1 LKNKTIKLKD
11 MNVKQALKAKNKLVG
26 DIKECY
32 KIIQSQNSIEEGNPR
47 RYSVKGQLE
56 KIAQLTDELV
66 QLKAQL
72 HRANVSVYE
81 KIFQM
86 AEIKGI
92 IKELK
97 KMDVSEGKQDSRY
110 GSVVSVK
117 EVEVNVVERD
127 AIVKEY
133 EAEVERI
140 QNELDIHNSN
150 TNI

>member
-1 LKNKTIKLKD
+1 
-11 MNVKQALKAKNKLVG
+11 MNVKQALKAKNKLVAE
-26 DIKECY
+26 IKECY
-32 KIIQSQNSIEEGNPR
+32 RILQTQNSIEEGNPR
-47 RYSVKGQLE
+47 RYSVKKKLE
-56 KIAQLTDELV
+56 DIAELTDELV
-66 QLKAQL
+66 QLKARL
-72 HRANVSVYE
+72 HRANAPVYD

-97 KMDVSEGKQDSRY
+97 KMDVSEGKQTERY

-117 EVEVNVVERD
+117 EVEMNVIERD
-127 AIVKEY
+127 AVIKQY
-133 EAEVERI
+133 EEHVEKL

>member
-1 LKNKTIKLKD
+1 

-26 DIKECY
+26 EIKECY
-32 KIIQSQNSIEEGNPR
+32 RILQTQNSIEEGNPR
-47 RYSVKGQLE
+47 RYSVKKKLE
-56 KIAQLTDELV
+56 DIAELTDELV
-66 QLKAQL
+66 QLKTRL
-72 HRANVSVYE
+72 HRANASVYD

-97 KMDVSEGKQDSRY
+97 KMDVSEGKQSERY
-110 GSVVSVK
+110 GSVVSIK
-117 EVEVNVVERD
+117 EVEMNVIERD
-127 AIVKEY
+127 VIIKQY
-133 EAEVERI
+133 EEHVEKL

>member
-1 LKNKTIKLKD
+1 

-26 DIKECY
+26 EIKECY
-32 KIIQSQNSIEEGNPR
+32 RILQTQNSIEEGNPR
-47 RYSVKGQLE
+47 RYSVKKKLE
-56 KIAQLTDELV
+56 DIAELTDELV
-66 QLKAQL
+66 QLKTRL
-72 HRANVSVYE
+72 HRANSSVYD

-97 KMDVSEGKQDSRY
+97 KMDVSEGKQSERY
-110 GSVVSVK
+110 GSVVSIK
-117 EVEVNVVERD
+117 EVEMNVIERD
-127 AIVKEY
+127 VIIKQY
-133 EAEVERI
+133 EEHVEKL

>member
-1 LKNKTIKLKD
+1 
-11 MNVKQALKAKNKLVG
+11 MNVKQALKVKNKLVG
-26 DIKECY
+26 NIKECY
-32 KIIQSQNSIEEGNPR
+32 RIIQTQNSIEEGNPR
-47 RYSVKGQLE
+47 RYSVKE
-56 KIAQLTDELV
+56 KIAEIAQLTDELV

-72 HRANVSVYE
+72 HRANASVYE
-81 KIFQM
+81 KIFKM

-117 EVEVNVVERD
+117 EVEMTVIERD

-133 EAEVERI
+133 EAEVEKI

-150 TNI
+150 TII

>member
-1 LKNKTIKLKD
+1 

-26 DIKECY
+26 EIKECY
-32 KIIQSQNSIEEGNPR
+32 RILQTQNSIEEGNPR
-47 RYSVKGQLE
+47 RYSVKKKLE
-56 KIAQLTDELV
+56 DIAELTDELV
-66 QLKAQL
+66 QLKARL
-72 HRANVSVYE
+72 HRANAPVYD

-97 KMDVSEGKQDSRY
+97 KMDVSEGKQSERY
-110 GSVVSVK
+110 GSVVSIK
-117 EVEVNVVERD
+117 EVEMNVIERD
-127 AIVKEY
+127 VIIKQY
-133 EAEVERI
+133 EEHVEKL

>member
-1 LKNKTIKLKD
+1 
-11 MNVKQALKAKNKLVG
+11 MNVKQALKVKNKLVG
-26 DIKECY
+26 NIKECY
-32 KIIQSQNSIEEGNPR
+32 RIIQTQNSIEEGNPR
-47 RYSVKGQLE
+47 RYSVKE
-56 KIAQLTDELV
+56 KIAEIAQLTDELV

-72 HRANVSVYE
+72 HRANASVYE
-81 KIFQM
+81 KIFKM

-117 EVEVNVVERD
+117 EVEMTVIERD

-133 EAEVERI
+133 EAEVEKL

-150 TNI
+150 TII

>member
-1 LKNKTIKLKD
+1 
-11 MNVKQALKAKNKLVG
+11 MNVKQALKAKNKLVAE
-26 DIKECY
+26 IKECY
-32 KIIQSQNSIEEGNPR
+32 RILQTQNSIEEGNPR
-47 RYSVKGQLE
+47 RYSVKKKLE
-56 KIAQLTDELV
+56 DIAELTDELV
-66 QLKAQL
+66 QLKARL
-72 HRANVSVYE
+72 HRANAPVYD

-97 KMDVSEGKQDSRY
+97 KMDVSEGKQTERY

-117 EVEVNVVERD
+117 EVEMNVIERD
-127 AIVKEY
+127 TIIKQY
-133 EAEVERI
+133 EEHVEKL

>member
-1 LKNKTIKLKD
+1 
-11 MNVKQALKAKNKLVG
+11 MHVKQKKKKKNKLVG
-26 DIKECY
+26 EIKECY

-47 RYSVKGQLE
+47 RYKVKE
-56 KIAQLTDELV
+56 KKKKIAQLTDELV

-72 HRANVSVYE
+72 HRANASVYE

-97 KMDVSEGKQDSRY
+97 KMSTDEGKQDSRY

-127 AIVKEY
+127 TIIKEY

>member
-1 LKNKTIKLKD
+1 
-11 MNVKQALKAKNKLVG
+11 MNVKQALKQKNKLVG
-26 DIKECY
+26 EIKECY
-32 KIIQSQNSIEEGNPR
+32 RIIQTQNSIEEGNPR
-47 RYSVKGQLE
+47 RYSVKK
-56 KIAQLTDELV
+56 KIEEIATLTDELV
-66 QLKAQL
+66 QLKAKL
-72 HRANVSVYE
+72 HRANAPVYE

-117 EVEVNVVERD
+117 EVEMTVIERD
-127 AIVKEY
+127 AIIKEY
-133 EAEVERI
+133 EAEVEKI

-150 TNI
+150 TII

>member
-1 LKNKTIKLKD
+1 

-26 DIKECY
+26 EIKECY
-32 KIIQSQNSIEEGNPR
+32 RILQTQNSIEEGNPR
-47 RYSVKGQLE
+47 RYSVKKKLE
-56 KIAQLTDELV
+56 DIAELTDELV
-66 QLKAQL
+66 QLKTRL
-72 HRANVSVYE
+72 HRANASVYD

-97 KMDVSEGKQDSRY
+97 KMDVSEGKQTERY

-117 EVEVNVVERD
+117 EVEMNVIERD
-127 AIVKEY
+127 AIIKQY
-133 EAEVERI
+133 EEHVEKL

>member
-1 LKNKTIKLKD
+1 
-11 MNVKQALKAKNKLVG
+11 MNVKQALKAKNKLVAE
-26 DIKECY
+26 IKECY
-32 KIIQSQNSIEEGNPR
+32 RILQTQNSIEEGNPR
-47 RYSVKGQLE
+47 RYSVKKKLE
-56 KIAQLTDELV
+56 DIAELTDELV
-66 QLKAQL
+66 QLKARL
-72 HRANVSVYE
+72 HRANAPVYE

-97 KMDVSEGKQDSRY
+97 KMDVSEGKQTERY

-117 EVEVNVVERD
+117 EVEMNVIERD
-127 AIVKEY
+127 TIIKQY
-133 EAEVERI
+133 EEHVEKL

>member
-1 LKNKTIKLKD
+1 
-11 MNVKQALKAKNKLVG
+11 VAE
-26 DIKECY
+26 IKECY
-32 KIIQSQNSIEEGNPR
+32 RILQTQNSIEEGNPR
-47 RYSVKGQLE
+47 RYSVKKKLE
-56 KIAQLTDELV
+56 DIAELTDELV
-66 QLKAQL
+66 QLKARL
-72 HRANVSVYE
+72 HRANAPVYD

-97 KMDVSEGKQDSRY
+97 KMDVSEGKQTERY

-117 EVEVNVVERD
+117 EVEMNVIERD
-127 AIVKEY
+127 AVIKQY
-133 EAEVERI
+133 EEHVEKL

>member
-1 LKNKTIKLKD
+1 
-11 MNVKQALKAKNKLVG
+11 MNVKQALKAKNKLVAE
-26 DIKECY
+26 IKECY
-32 KIIQSQNSIEEGNPR
+32 RILQTQNSIEEGNPS
-47 RYSVKGQLE
+47 RYSVKKKLE
-56 KIAQLTDELV
+56 DIAELTDELV
-66 QLKAQL
+66 QLKARL
-72 HRANVSVYE
+72 HRANAPVYD

-97 KMDVSEGKQDSRY
+97 KMDVSEGKQTERY

-117 EVEVNVVERD
+117 EVEMNVIERD
-127 AIVKEY
+127 AVIKQY
-133 EAEVERI
+133 EEHVEKL

>member
-1 LKNKTIKLKD
+1 

-47 RYSVKGQLE
+47 RYGVKEQIKKVAE
-56 KIAQLTDELV
+56 LTDELV
-66 QLKAQL
+66 QLKARL
-72 HRANVSVYE
+72 HRANASVYE

-97 KMDVSEGKQDSRY
+97 KMDVSEGKQTERY

-117 EVEVNVVERD
+117 EVEMNVIERD
-127 AIVKEY
+127 AIIKQY
-133 EAEVERI
+133 EEHVEKL

>member
-1 LKNKTIKLKD
+1 
-11 MNVKQALKAKNKLVG
+11 MNVKQALKAKNKLVAE
-26 DIKECY
+26 IKECY
-32 KIIQSQNSIEEGNPR
+32 RILQTQNSIEEGNPR
-47 RYSVKGQLE
+47 RYSVKKKLE
-56 KIAQLTDELV
+56 DIAQLTDELV
-66 QLKAQL
+66 QLKARL
-72 HRANVSVYE
+72 HRANAPVYD

-97 KMDVSEGKQDSRY
+97 KMDVSEGKQTERY

-117 EVEVNVVERD
+117 EVEMNVIERD
-127 AIVKEY
+127 TIIKQY
-133 EAEVERI
+133 EEHVEKL

>member
-1 LKNKTIKLKD
+1 
-11 MNVKQALKAKNKLVG
+11 MNVKQALKVKNKLVG

-32 KIIQSQNSIEEGNPR
+32 RIIQTQNSIEEGNPR
-47 RYSVKGQLE
+47 RYSVKE
-56 KIAQLTDELV
+56 KIAEIAQLTDELV

-72 HRANVSVYE
+72 HRANAPVYE

-127 AIVKEY
+127 VIIKEY
-133 EAEVERI
+133 EAHVEKL

-150 TNI
+150 TII

>member
-1 LKNKTIKLKD
+1 

-26 DIKECY
+26 EIKECY
-32 KIIQSQNSIEEGNPR
+32 RILQTQNSIEEGNPR
-47 RYSVKGQLE
+47 RYSVKKKLE
-56 KIAQLTDELV
+56 EVAELTDELV
-66 QLKAQL
+66 QLKAKL
-72 HRANVSVYE
+72 HRANAPVYE

-117 EVEVNVVERD
+117 EVEMTVIERD
-127 AIVKEY
+127 AIVKQY
-133 EAEVERI
+133 EEHVEKL

>member
-1 LKNKTIKLKD
+1 

-26 DIKECY
+26 EIKECY

-47 RYSVKGQLE
+47 RYKVKEQIA

-72 HRANVSVYE
+72 HRANASVYE

>member
-1 LKNKTIKLKD
+1 

-26 DIKECY
+26 EIKECY
-32 KIIQSQNSIEEGNPR
+32 RIIQSQNSIEEGNPR
-47 RYSVKGQLE
+47 RYSVKEQ
-56 KIAQLTDELV
+56 IATIAELTDQLV
-66 QLKAQL
+66 QLKAKL
-72 HRANVSVYE
+72 HRANAPVYE

-127 AIVKEY
+127 TIVKEY

>member
-1 LKNKTIKLKD
+1 
-11 MNVKQALKAKNKLVG
+11 MNVKQALKVKNKLVG

-32 KIIQSQNSIEEGNPR
+32 RIIQTQNSIEEGNPR
-47 RYSVKGQLE
+47 RYSVKE
-56 KIAQLTDELV
+56 KIAEIAQLTDELV
-66 QLKAQL
+66 KLKAQL
-72 HRANVSVYE
+72 HRANAPVYE

-127 AIVKEY
+127 VIIKEY
-133 EAEVERI
+133 EAHVEKL

>member
-1 LKNKTIKLKD
+1 

-26 DIKECY
+26 EIKECY

-47 RYSVKGQLE
+47 RYKVKEQIA
-56 KIAQLTDELV
+56 KVAQLTDELV
-66 QLKAQL
+66 QLKARL
-72 HRANVSVYE
+72 HRANSDVYE

-127 AIVKEY
+127 TIVKEY

>member
-1 LKNKTIKLKD
+1 

-26 DIKECY
+26 EIKECY

-47 RYSVKGQLE
+47 RYKVKEQIA

-72 HRANVSVYE
+72 HRANASVYE

-127 AIVKEY
+127 TIVKEY

>member
-1 LKNKTIKLKD
+1 

-26 DIKECY
+26 EIKECY
-32 KIIQSQNSIEEGNPR
+32 RILQTQNSIEEGNPR
-47 RYSVKGQLE
+47 RYSVKKKLE
-56 KIAQLTDELV
+56 DIAELTDELV
-66 QLKAQL
+66 QLKARL
-72 HRANVSVYE
+72 HRANAPVYD

-97 KMDVSEGKQDSRY
+97 KMDVSEGKQSERY

-117 EVEVNVVERD
+117 EVEMNVIERD
-127 AIVKEY
+127 AIIKQY
-133 EAEVERI
+133 EEHVEKL

>member
-1 LKNKTIKLKD
+1 

-26 DIKECY
+26 EIKECY
-32 KIIQSQNSIEEGNPR
+32 KIIQTQNSIEEGNPR

>member
-1 LKNKTIKLKD
+1 
-11 MNVKQALKAKNKLVG
+11 MNVKQALKAKNKLVAE
-26 DIKECY
+26 IKECY
-32 KIIQSQNSIEEGNPR
+32 RILQTQNSIEEGNPR
-47 RYSVKGQLE
+47 RYSVKKKLE
-56 KIAQLTDELV
+56 DIAELTDELV
-66 QLKAQL
+66 QLKARL
-72 HRANVSVYE
+72 HRANVPVYD

-97 KMDVSEGKQDSRY
+97 KMDVSEGKQTERY

-117 EVEVNVVERD
+117 EVEMNVIERD
-127 AIVKEY
+127 AIIKQY
-133 EAEVERI
+133 EEHVEKL

>member
-1 LKNKTIKLKD
+1 
-11 MNVKQALKAKNKLVG
+11 MNVKQALKAKNKLVAE
-26 DIKECY
+26 IKECY
-32 KIIQSQNSIEEGNPR
+32 RILQTQNSIEEGNPR
-47 RYSVKGQLE
+47 RYSVKKKLE
-56 KIAQLTDELV
+56 DITELTDELV
-66 QLKAQL
+66 QLKARL
-72 HRANVSVYE
+72 HRANAPVYD

-97 KMDVSEGKQDSRY
+97 KMDVSEGKQTERY

-117 EVEVNVVERD
+117 EVEMNVIERD
-127 AIVKEY
+127 AIIKQY
-133 EAEVERI
+133 EEHVEKL

>member
-1 LKNKTIKLKD
+1 

-26 DIKECY
+26 EIKECY

-47 RYSVKGQLE
+47 RYSIKEQLK

-66 QLKAQL
+66 QLKARL
-72 HRANVSVYE
+72 HRANASVYE

-127 AIVKEY
+127 TIVKEY

>member
-1 LKNKTIKLKD
+1 

-26 DIKECY
+26 EIKECY

-47 RYSVKGQLE
+47 RYDVKEQIA
-56 KIAQLTDELV
+56 KVAQLTDELV
-66 QLKAQL
+66 QLKARL
-72 HRANVSVYE
+72 HRANSGVYE

-127 AIVKEY
+127 TIVKEY

>member
-1 LKNKTIKLKD
+1 

-26 DIKECY
+26 EIKECY
-32 KIIQSQNSIEEGNPR
+32 RIIQTQNSIEEGNPR
-47 RYSVKGQLE
+47 RYSVKK
-56 KIAQLTDELV
+56 KIEEIATLTDELV
-66 QLKAQL
+66 QLKAKL
-72 HRANVSVYE
+72 HRANASVYE

-117 EVEVNVVERD
+117 EVEMTVIERD
-127 AIVKEY
+127 AIVKQY
-133 EAEVERI
+133 EAEVEKI

>member
-1 LKNKTIKLKD
+1 

-26 DIKECY
+26 EIKECY
-32 KIIQSQNSIEEGNPR
+32 RIIQTQNSIEEGNPR
-47 RYSVKGQLE
+47 RYSVKK
-56 KIAQLTDELV
+56 KIEEIATLTDELV
-66 QLKAQL
+66 QLKAKL
-72 HRANVSVYE
+72 HRANAPVYE

-117 EVEVNVVERD
+117 EVEMTVIERD

-133 EAEVERI
+133 EAEVEKI

>member
-1 LKNKTIKLKD
+1 
-11 MNVKQALKAKNKLVG
+11 MNVKQALKVKNKLVG

-32 KIIQSQNSIEEGNPR
+32 RIIQTQNSIEEGNPR
-47 RYSVKGQLE
+47 RYSVKE
-56 KIAQLTDELV
+56 KIAEIAQLTDELV
-66 QLKAQL
+66 KLKAQL
-72 HRANVSVYE
+72 HRANAPVYE

-127 AIVKEY
+127 TIVKEY

>member
-1 LKNKTIKLKD
+1 

-26 DIKECY
+26 EIKQCY
-32 KIIQSQNSIEEGNPR
+32 RILQTQNSIEEGNPR
-47 RYSVKGQLE
+47 RYSVKKKLE
-56 KIAQLTDELV
+56 DIGQLTDELV
-66 QLKAQL
+66 QLKTRL
-72 HRANVSVYE
+72 HRANASVYD

-97 KMDVSEGKQDSRY
+97 KMDVSEGKQSERY
-110 GSVVSVK
+110 GSVVSIK
-117 EVEVNVVERD
+117 EVEMNVIERD
-127 AIVKEY
+127 AIIKQY
-133 EAEVERI
+133 EEHVEKL

>member
-1 LKNKTIKLKD
+1 

-26 DIKECY
+26 EIKECY

-47 RYSVKGQLE
+47 RYSVKEQID
-56 KIAQLTDELV
+56 KVAQLTDELV

-72 HRANVSVYE
+72 HRANAPVYE

-97 KMDVSEGKQDSRY
+97 KMSTDEGKQDSRY

-127 AIVKEY
+127 TIIKEY

>member
-1 LKNKTIKLKD
+1 
-11 MNVKQALKAKNKLVG
+11 MNVKQALKVKNKLVG

-32 KIIQSQNSIEEGNPR
+32 RIIQTQNSIEEGNPR
-47 RYSVKGQLE
+47 RYSVKE
-56 KIAQLTDELV
+56 KIAEIAQLTDELV

-72 HRANVSVYE
+72 HRANAPVYE

-117 EVEVNVVERD
+117 EVEMTVIERD
-127 AIVKEY
+127 VIVKQY
-133 EAEVERI
+133 EAEVEKL

-150 TNI
+150 TII